1 MEINYQTQKAFFGDL
16 EEVLTRVCSVGE
28 LRRIHDHFFY
38 LVKKAPLPNKKRR
51 KTEMVEALLDLRK
64 SPAELRRF
72 VATLPPKAFAL
83 YAELIWT
90 ESVPYEQLRERL
102 DFDFVSK
109 TVERR
114 GRYESTRY
122 ELHEELCFAA
132 LHGFRENYGF
142 LSFRHSEDLNDYEL
156 IMPPAVRSWL
166 KPHFPKPEGYEIRG
180 VPEDEFR
187 REGLR
192 YFDGSASIVDD
203 LSRLA
208 DFLTRS
214 EVKTTKTGAYTKAG
228 IRKAVALTGAA
239 EWYPDS
245 KEMGELG
252 LMRHE
257 ILLDFIAGFN
267 ASIVQELAD
276 GEPDGGSFRKVVEAI
291 AVDENMLEKWL
302 IGHLKARNN
311 YYQSE
316 FDKEAADR
324 LFDLFRLLPA
334 GEWVRTANL
343 KSAQFYREIDTCFF
357 PPERYYVRLLRGNE
371 PYTYEQ
377 DYEVKREYLQPVG
390 LNPLVDGLAFVLAA
404 FGLLELRYT
413 EPRNPQYFS
422 GKKPYLT
429 RWDGVVAVRLTAIGA
444 YVFGQSQEL
453 ALKPSTRQQTRLHLR
468 PDRLHAVGQ
477 DLDPVTKLALDE
489 FLEPISPGFYRL
501 TRAKLLKGCQTPKD
515 VKRRIA
521 DLRKRLPVDFPENWN
536 AFFHEIEREG
546 KTLDRDNSLSVF
558 SLASRPDLQNHFLRD
573 PVLRRLSLKVEGHRV
588 AIDEKDL
595 PAVRTHLRKLGYL
608 AAK

>member
-1 MEINYQTQKAFFGDL
+1 MEINYQTEKAFLGDL

-28 LRRIHDHFFY
+28 LRRMHDHFFY
-38 LVKKAPLPNKKRR
+38 LVKKVPLPNKKRR
-51 KTEMVEALLDLRK
+51 KPEMVEALLDLKK
-64 SPAELRRF
+64 SPAELCRF
-72 VATLPPKAFAL
+72 VETLPPKAFAL

-90 ESVPYEQLRERL
+90 ESVSYKELRERL
-102 DFDFVSK
+102 DFDFLSK
-109 TVERR
+109 TSERQ
-114 GRYESTRY
+114 GSYVSSRY

-132 LHGFRENYGF
+132 LRVFRDNYGF
-142 LSFRHSEDLNDYEL
+142 RSFRHSTDLNDYEL
-156 IMPPAVRSWL
+156 MMPPAVRSWL
-166 KPHFPKPEGYEIRG
+166 KPHFPNPEGYDIRG
-180 VPEDEFR
+180 VPEDELR
-187 REGLR
+187 QEGLQH
-192 YFDGSASIVDD
+192 FDGSVSIVDD

-228 IRKAVALTGAA
+228 IRKAITLTGAA
-239 EWYPDS
+239 EWYPDR

-257 ILLDFIAGFN
+257 MLLDFIAGFN
-267 ASIVQELAD
+267 ASIVKELAD
-276 GEPDGGSFRKVVEAI
+276 GEPDGRSFQKVVKEI

-302 IGHLKARNN
+302 IGHLRARNN

-316 FDKEAADR
+316 FDKQAASR

-357 PPERYYVRLLRGNE
+357 QPKRYYFRLLGGNE
-371 PYTYEQ
+371 PYTYER
-377 DYEVKREYLQPVG
+377 DYEVKSKYLQAVG
-390 LNPLVDGLAFVLAA
+390 LDPLVDGLAFVLAA

-413 EPRNPQYFS
+413 EPRNPKYFTE
-422 GKKPYLT
+422 KKPYLT
-429 RWDGVVAVRLTAIGA
+429 RWDGLVAVRLTAIGA

-453 ALKPSTRQQTRLHLR
+453 ALKPSTRQRTSLHLR

-501 TRAKLLKGCQTPKD
+501 TRAKLLKGCQTRKD

-536 AFFHEIEREG
+536 AFFQEIETEG
-546 KTLDRDNSLSVF
+546 KTLNRDYGLSVF
-558 SLASRPDLQNHFLRD
+558 SLAFRSDLQNHFLRD

-595 PAVRTHLRKLGYL
+595 PTVRAHLRKLGYL
-608 AAK
+608 VEK